1 MAKNDID
8 VSINEVYESIEDTIA
23 KEMTKK
29 IINLFIENGL
39 TYKIKIGYGNVYRI
53 FCYIKK
59 SKEALI
65 INTIGKNFGPFELQL
80 RIKNKSTLEKLESFS
95 TNVRDMILSGKD
107 CFGQRCCNCGS
118 APRPPK
124 RSGHN
129 NLNQIRY
136 CEQGEPY
143 ETKKILYP
151 GKGSSSPA
159 KFKWRITRKNQH
171 GNRSSCRFDLKM
183 A

>member
-29 IINLFIENGL
+29 IINLFIDNGL

-118 APRPPK
+118 EYKFSYLKKEYRKCHMLCDNFYFRNLKLEDIDSIMDIMQDEIAYDMPK
-124 RSGHN
+124 SSFS
-129 NLNQIRY
+129 
-136 CEQGEPY
+136 
-143 ETKKILYP
+143 KII
-151 GKGSSSPA
+151 K
-159 KFKWRITRKNQH
+159 
-171 GNRSSCRFDLKM
+171 
-183 A
+183 